1 MAVTGDTWLSLS
13 LGQLVP
19 EIDPNNPGSA
29 ASLIRDK
36 VNEVEGQLQNTLSS
50 VNGVIAAGSDILAQV
65 GVVASAIQGIQ
76 GGINELA
83 QNAGNTGIY
92 FRLIGVCPDFPNSV
106 LRGSQAFANEVDRVL
121 SEDNGTNQKSQLKSE
136 IYAATQNI
144 TKLKAELASPKGG
157 RTQEQITEEI
167 QAEES
172 FIQDANAQ
180 IIEIDATKDPCVPE
194 FVGDTAV
201 MGGIL
206 IVAGAP
212 DPFALWEKLK
222 VFANI
227 FPAIKD
233 AIGSGKEQFN
243 NITDEFAKF
252 KELFSKDKV
261 DQLRGKFDDF
271 KKMMDALGEDPF
283 FNKKKLIQSNGC
295 DKWICSRL
303 KDLMPFL
310 DPNLAGSPLNVALDA
325 TNQLTDGVVGM
336 LNRVSALQETAGKLM
351 DAIALLQSDI
361 NESKRAIFE
370 FADNLAA
377 TGVYIHVI
385 GRDGTI
391 HNNSEFSSAV
401 SNAMMDEDDAGRP
414 TFRGDTAAVAGI
426 LLLVGAPDPRGLS
439 NEFAA
444 LSGAIS
450 GFAPQFKTLTD
461 SAGRVQESLG
471 QLKDST
477 TTKGVDPAAKVGQTS
492 AQQGGTQSSALNA
505 LGIKTSKIEIQP
517 EMSSKIKE
525 LSTEQKNLKA
535 RLTLMTATASTSSTT
550 TSTAETTVSKV
561 PTAKIVQIDAGHAG
575 EKTITVVPVETD
587 SRFNV
592 PPGPSPVEA
601 PKLEGEEFVPPDSGA
616 PTQGIAPLIRATKR
630 LEQGLV

>member
-83 QNAGNTGIY
+83 QNTGNTGVY

-106 LRGSQAFANEVDRVL
+106 LRGSQAFADEVARVM
-121 SEDNGTNQKSQLKSE
+121 SEDNGTNQKSQLKSD
-136 IYAATQNI
+136 IAAATKNI
-144 TKLKAELASPKGG
+144 TKLKAELANPKEG

-167 QAEES
+167 QTEES

-180 IIEIDATKDPCVPE
+180 IKEIDATKDPCVPE

-222 VFANI
+222 VFANL

-233 AIGSGKEQFN
+233 AIGSGKEKFN

-252 KELFSKDKV
+252 KELFSKEKV
-261 DQLRGKFDDF
+261 DELRGKFDDF

-325 TNQLTDGVVGM
+325 TNQLTNGVVGM

-351 DAIALLQSDI
+351 EAISLLQSDI
-361 NESKRAIFE
+361 NEAKRSIFE

-391 HNNSEFSSAV
+391 HNNGEFSNAV
-401 SNAMMDEDDAGRP
+401 SQAMLDDTDAGRP

-477 TTKGVDPAAKVGQTS
+477 TTKSVDPAAQVGQTS
-492 AQQGGTQSSALNA
+492 AQQGGVKSKALSA
-505 LGIKTSKIEIQP
+505 LGIKTSKIDIES
-517 EMSSKIKE
+517 ETSLKIKE
-525 LSTEQKNLKA
+525 LSAEQESLKA
-535 RLTLMTATASTSSTT
+535 RLVLMTATTATASSTI
-550 TSTAETTVSKV
+550 STAQTTVSKV
-561 PTAKIVQIDAGHAG
+561 PTAKIVQVDAGRAG
-575 EKTITVVPVETD
+575 EKTITVVPTETD

-592 PPGPSPVEA
+592 PSGPSPVEA
-601 PKLEGEEFVPPDSGA
+601 PKLEGEDSVPPDSGA